1 MRRLFWL
8 GVGLAVGA
16 IVVRKLT
23 KKAEAF
29 TPAGISGS
37 LQSSAAELL
46 DSARDFVEEIREGM
60 AERESELYS
69 ALAGDPD
76 MAVLLH
82 HSSDADAGQASA
94 GQYGAGPPS

>member
-8 GVGLAVGA
+8 GVGLAAGA
-16 IVVRKLT
+16 LVVHKLT

-37 LQSSAAELL
+37 LQDAAAGLL
-46 DSARDFVEEIREGM
+46 ESVRDFVDEVRVGM

-69 ALAGDPD
+69 ALAGEVD
-76 MAVLLH
+76 L
-82 HSSDADAGQASA
+82 DAR
-94 GQYGAGPPS
+94 GPGE